1 MSAASIWVPKGQG
14 SGWIPSLAI
23 GDLPYSGAEVWRG
36 LMMVLQG
43 KIECDRPDRYLAQL
57 LGKKP
62 RFIQKGLKILDDI
75 GVIRRIREHG
85 RRRILILI
93 RLSCSMAGEKPR
105 GRAAK
110 KAPAAALTVAP
121 TRAATEPP
129 PQTPEQRAEFE
140 AALREVMSTVCTP
153 PSAPDR
159 AADSPPSA
167 PVADLPAPSS
177 RPGYP
182 PPDPI
187 RVPVPPVGKIATR
200 PESSSERICR
210 QEANREAQ
218 LKALAAMREE
228 RMRARPRLADAVAP
242 PDLVPD
248 QAAADIASG
257 PAPAGPAAD
266 QATADAKP
274 GFLGRLFKR
283 RE

>member
-1 MSAASIWVPKGQG
+1 
-14 SGWIPSLAI
+14 
-23 GDLPYSGAEVWRG
+23 
-36 LMMVLQG
+36 MMVLQG

-57 LGKKP
+57 LGKKL

-93 RLSCSMAGEKPR
+93 RLSCSMEGEKTR

-110 KAPAAALTVAP
+110 KAPAAVPTVAP

-129 PQTPEQRAEFE
+129 PRTPEQRAEFE
-140 AALREVMSTVCTP
+140 AALREVMSTVRTP

-167 PVADLPAPSS
+167 PAADLPAPSS

-182 PPDPI
+182 PPEGTPI
-187 RVPVPPVGKIATR
+187 RVPVPPVEKIATR
-200 PESSSERICR
+200 PESSSDRICR

-218 LKALAAMREE
+218 LRALAAMREE
-228 RMRARPRLADAVAP
+228 RMRARPRLADAVVP

-257 PAPAGPAAD
+257 PAPADPAAD
-266 QATADAKP
+266 QAAADAKP